1 MSFQETPTIQRYS
14 DGDII
19 VSEGIVSNNAYV
31 IFEGKVNVTKKVD
44 KKSILINTLN
54 KGEVFGEMGLISQSV
69 RSASVV
75 AVGNVTIG
83 VIDREQFED
92 IVSKLPDDA
101 RAIVKA
107 LVERLRYTSDQLSK
121 IGLELEK
128 NTQYYF
134 FLFIAT
140 LG

>member
-1 MSFQETPTIQRYS
+1 MSFEKTPNVQRYS
-14 DGDII
+14 NDDII
-19 VSEGIVSNNAYV
+19 VSEGIVSNNAYI
-31 IFEGKVNVTKKVD
+31 IFEGKVNITKKVD
-44 KKSILINTLN
+44 KKSILINTLG

-83 VIDREQFED
+83 VIEREQFEA
-92 IVSKLPDDA
+92 IVSKLPDDI

-107 LVERLRYTSDQLSK
+107 LVDRLRYTSDQLSK

-128 NTQYYF
+128 TRSVISSFSSQH
-134 FLFIAT
+134 
-140 LG
+140 

>member
-44 KKSILINTLN
+44 KKSILINTLS

-83 VIDREQFED
+83 VIDREQFEA
-92 IVSKLPDDA
+92 IVTKLPDDV

-128 NTQYYF
+128 TRSIISSFSSQH
-134 FLFIAT
+134 
-140 LG
+140 

>member
-1 MSFQETPTIQRYS
+1 MSFQETPNIQRYAN
-14 DGDII
+14 GDVI
-19 VSEGIVSNNAYV
+19 VSEGIVSNNAYI
-31 IFEGKVNVTKKVD
+31 IFEGKVSITKKVD
-44 KKSILINTLN
+44 KKSILINTLS

-83 VIDREQFED
+83 VIEREQFED
-92 IVSKLPDDA
+92 IVSKLPEDV

-107 LVERLRYTSDQLSK
+107 LVDRLRYTSDQLSK

-128 NTQYYF
+128 TRSIISSFSSQH
-134 FLFIAT
+134 
-140 LG
+140 

>member
-1 MSFQETPTIQRYS
+1 MSFEKTPNIQRYAN
-14 DGDII
+14 GDII
-19 VSEGIVSNNAYV
+19 VSEGIVSNNAYI
-31 IFEGKVNVTKKVD
+31 IFEGKVNITKKVD
-44 KKSILINTLN
+44 KKSILINTLS

-83 VIDREQFED
+83 VIDREQFEA
-92 IVSKLPDDA
+92 IVSKLPDDV

-107 LVERLRYTSDQLSK
+107 LVERLRYTSDQLSQ

-128 NTQYYF
+128 TRSIISSFSSQH
-134 FLFIAT
+134 
-140 LG
+140 

>member
-1 MSFQETPTIQRYS
+1 MTFQETPNIQRYAN
-14 DGDII
+14 GDII
-19 VSEGIVSNNAYV
+19 VSEGIVSNNAYI
-31 IFEGKVNVTKKVD
+31 IFEGKVNITKKVD
-44 KKSILINTLN
+44 KKSILINTLS

-83 VIDREQFED
+83 VIEREQFEA
-92 IVSKLPDDA
+92 IVSKLPDDV

-128 NTQYYF
+128 TRSIISSFSSQH
-134 FLFIAT
+134 
-140 LG
+140 

>member
-1 MSFQETPTIQRYS
+1 MTFQETPNIQRYAN
-14 DGDII
+14 GDII
-19 VSEGIVSNNAYV
+19 VSEGIVSNNAYI
-31 IFEGKVNVTKKVD
+31 IFEGKVNITKKVD
-44 KKSILINTLN
+44 KKSILINTLS

-83 VIDREQFED
+83 VIDREQFEA
-92 IVSKLPDDA
+92 IVSKLPDDV

-128 NTQYYF
+128 TRSIISSFSSQH
-134 FLFIAT
+134 
-140 LG
+140 

>member
-1 MSFQETPTIQRYS
+1 MSFQETPNIQRYA

-19 VSEGIVSNNAYV
+19 VSEGIVSNNAYI
-31 IFEGKVNVTKKVD
+31 IFEGKVNITKKVD
-44 KKSILINTLN
+44 KKSILINTLS

-75 AVGNVTIG
+75 AMGNVTIG
-83 VIDREQFED
+83 VIEREQFEA
-92 IVSKLPDDA
+92 IVSKLPSDV

-107 LVERLRYTSDQLSK
+107 LVDRLRYTSDQLSK

-128 NTQYYF
+128 TRSIISSFSSQH
-134 FLFIAT
+134 
-140 LG
+140 

>member
-1 MSFQETPTIQRYS
+1 MSFEKTPNVQRYS
-14 DGDII
+14 NDDII
-19 VSEGIVSNNAYV
+19 VSEGIVSNNAYI
-31 IFEGKVNVTKKVD
+31 IFEGKVNITKKVD

-83 VIDREQFED
+83 VIEREQFEA
-92 IVSKLPDDA
+92 IVSKLPDDI

-107 LVERLRYTSDQLSK
+107 LVDRLRYTSDQLSK

-128 NTQYYF
+128 TRSVISSFSSQH
-134 FLFIAT
+134 
-140 LG
+140 

>member
-1 MSFQETPTIQRYS
+1 MSFDKTPNIQRYAN
-14 DGDII
+14 GDII
-19 VSEGIVSNNAYV
+19 VSEGIVSNNAYI
-31 IFEGKVNVTKKVD
+31 IFEGKVNITKKVD
-44 KKSILINTLN
+44 KKSILINTLS

-83 VIDREQFED
+83 VIDREQFEA
-92 IVSKLPDDA
+92 IVSKLPDDVG
-101 RAIVKA
+101 AIVNA

-128 NTQYYF
+128 TRSIISSFSSQH
-134 FLFIAT
+134 
-140 LG
+140 

>member
-1 MSFQETPTIQRYS
+1 MSFEKTPNIQRYS
-14 DGDII
+14 NGDII
-19 VSEGIVSNNAYV
+19 VSEGIISNNAYI
-31 IFEGKVNVTKKVD
+31 IFEGKVNITKKVD
-44 KKSILINTLN
+44 KKSILINTLV

-83 VIDREQFED
+83 VIEREQFEA
-92 IVSKLPDDA
+92 IVSKLPEDV

-107 LVERLRYTSDQLSK
+107 LVDRLRYTSDQLSK

-128 NTQYYF
+128 TRSIISSFSSQH
-134 FLFIAT
+134 
-140 LG
+140 

>member
-1 MSFQETPTIQRYS
+1 MSLQETPNIQRYAN
-14 DGDII
+14 GDII
-19 VSEGIVSNNAYV
+19 VSEGIVSNNAYIV
-31 IFEGKVNVTKKVD
+31 FEGKVNITKKVD
-44 KKSILINTLN
+44 KKSILINTLS

-83 VIDREQFED
+83 VIEREQFEA
-92 IVSKLPDDA
+92 IVSKLPDDL

-107 LVERLRYTSDQLSK
+107 LVERLRYTSGRLSK

-128 NTQYYF
+128 TRNVISF
-134 FLFIAT
+134 FLSQH
-140 LG
+140 

>member
-1 MSFQETPTIQRYS
+1 MSFEKTPNIQRYS
-14 DGDII
+14 NGDII
-19 VSEGIVSNNAYV
+19 VSEGIVSNNAYI
-31 IFEGKVNVTKKVD
+31 IFEGKVNITKKVD
-44 KKSILINTLN
+44 KKSILINTLV

-83 VIDREQFED
+83 VIEREQFEA
-92 IVSKLPDDA
+92 IVSKLPDDV

-107 LVERLRYTSDQLSK
+107 LVDRLRYTSDQLSK

-128 NTQYYF
+128 TRSIISSFSSQH
-134 FLFIAT
+134 
-140 LG
+140 

>member
-1 MSFQETPTIQRYS
+1 MSFENTPNIQRYS
-14 DGDII
+14 NGDSI
-19 VSEGIVSNNAYV
+19 VSEGIVSNNAY
-31 IFEGKVNVTKKVD
+31 IILEGKVNITKKVD
-44 KKSILINTLN
+44 KKSILINTLS

-83 VIDREQFED
+83 VIEREQFEA
-92 IVSKLPDDA
+92 IVSKLPDDV

-128 NTQYYF
+128 TRSIISSFSSQH
-134 FLFIAT
+134 
-140 LG
+140 

>member
-1 MSFQETPTIQRYS
+1 MSFENTPNIQRYS
-14 DGDII
+14 NGDCI
-19 VSEGIVSNNAYV
+19 VSEGIVSNNAY
-31 IFEGKVNVTKKVD
+31 IILEGKVNITKKVD
-44 KKSILINTLN
+44 KKSILINTLS

-83 VIDREQFED
+83 VIEREQFEA
-92 IVSKLPDDA
+92 IVSKLPDDV

-128 NTQYYF
+128 TRSIISSFSSQH
-134 FLFIAT
+134 
-140 LG
+140 